1 MEEYQAGTWAPMPE
15 ERELADDLARVRW
28 SPHSFRAGL
37 RELPP
42 AVHQGRLVGVLDLAV
57 PALED
62 IGAGADGALLSL
74 HVLIDALAAEI

>member
-1 MEEYQAGTWAPMPE
+1 MPE

-42 AVHQGRLVGVLDLAV
+42 AVHQGRLIGVLDLAV

-62 IGAGADGALLSL
+62 TSADGPLLSL